1 MAKIKHNALGQA
13 ALVFVACVLGCIGIA
28 ACGGSSK
35 DASSSTTNTN
45 TSTSTTSTVAG
56 GGQAG
61 AGAGRFAAVRSC
73 LQKEGINLPAHP
85 AGQRPP
91 GAGNGGPPH
100 GGGFPGGGP
109 SGGRF
114 AQQLPKGVSREKLTK
129 ALSKCGAHFG
139 TRREGFF
146 HSSKAKAALTK
157 FSQCMSEHGVKLP
170 APNTSG
176 HGPVFDTKGINTAS
190 SKFKDAEAK
199 CQTQLPGR
207 FGHGGAPP
215 PPGQSQGA

>member
-1 MAKIKHNALGQA
+1 MAKSRRNGCGQVALTI
-13 ALVFVACVLGCIGIA
+13 VACVLACIGIA

-35 DASSSTTNTN
+35 NDSASTTDTSTSSSTTATPSN
-45 TSTSTTSTVAG
+45 
-56 GGQAG
+56 GGQTG
-61 AGAGRFAAVRSC
+61 AATGRFAAVRSC
-73 LQKEGINLPAHP
+73 LQKEGINLPAGS

-100 GGGFPGGGP
+100 GGGSLGGRGR
-109 SGGRF
+109 GRF
-114 AQQLPKGVSREKLTK
+114 AHQLPKGLSREKLTK

-139 TRREGFF
+139 TSRQGFF
-146 HSSKAKAALTK
+146 HSSKAKAALEK
-157 FSQCMSEHGVKLP
+157 FAQCMSENGVKLP

-176 HGPVFDTKGINTAS
+176 HGPVFDTKGIDTAG

-207 FGHGGAPP
+207 FGRGGAPP
-215 PPGQSQGA
+215 PPGQSEGA